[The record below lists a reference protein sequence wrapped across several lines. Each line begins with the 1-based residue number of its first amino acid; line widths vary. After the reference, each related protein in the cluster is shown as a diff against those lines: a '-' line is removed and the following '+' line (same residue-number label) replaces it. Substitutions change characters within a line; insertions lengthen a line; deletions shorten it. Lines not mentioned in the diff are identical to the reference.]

1 MPTNSD
7 SNQTSTGSVMLSPS
21 AQAVVVGIADD
32 DSTIASADGALTI
45 APVATSGGNDTIS
58 IDSASDLSV
67 TVVRAGSDIDSIDSI
82 DVVIVGGAGGNDTIT
97 VVTVDNSG
105 SGLAPLTISVAP
117 FIDDGAEGGAG
128 GSPSSGGNDT
138 ITLDDG
144 PGAGTDIVPG
154 DGSFIPLEPGD
165 TGFIDGSNGTLGMSV
180 LGPTGGADG
189 GDPVSADI
197 REAPII
203 IVDPPIDD
211 GRGNPPIDNGG
222 GFELVPV
229 RIGAPL
235 PPLDP
240 DDLLDAGL
248 GTVEVSLPPAALVPP
263 VVNVPPPVLDNG
275 LTMIAQAVPAA
286 GSDDSLTILAATA

>member
-7 SNQTSTGSVMLSPS
+7 SNQTSTGSVTPSPI
-21 AQAVVVGIADD
+21 AQAVAVGIADD
-32 DSTIASADGALTI
+32 VSTIASADDALTVT
-45 APVATSGGNDTIS
+45 PVPTSGGNDTIS
-58 IDSASDLSV
+58 IDSVSDLSV
-67 TVVRAGSDIDSIDSI
+67 TVVAAGSDTDSI
-82 DVVIVGGAGGNDTIT
+82 DVVTVGGDDIITII
-97 VVTVDNSG
+97 NSG
-105 SGLAPLTISVAP
+105 GSDLAPLTISVAP
-117 FIDDGAEGGAG
+117 FIDDGAEGGIG
-128 GSPSSGGNDT
+128 GNPSSGGNDT

-144 PGAGTDIVPG
+144 PGAGTDVIPG

-165 TGFIDGSNGTLGMSV
+165 TGFIDGSNGTLGLSV
-180 LGPTGGADG
+180 LGPGGGADG

-203 IVDPPIDD
+203 IVDRPIDD
-211 GRGNPPIDNGG
+211 GRGNPPVGNGG
-222 GFELVPV
+222 GFELVPI

-248 GTVEVSLPPAALVPP
+248 GTVEVSLPPAVLVPP
-263 VVNVPPPVLDNG
+263 VVDVPPPVLDNG